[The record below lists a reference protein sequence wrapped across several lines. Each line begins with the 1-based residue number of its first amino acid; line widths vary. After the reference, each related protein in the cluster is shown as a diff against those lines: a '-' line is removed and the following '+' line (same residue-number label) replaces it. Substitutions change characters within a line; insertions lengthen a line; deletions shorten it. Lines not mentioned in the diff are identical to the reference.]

1 MRGFSKEIK
10 SFLTQVQAAD
20 DLRISIVPKSES
32 CGGPGDILFFRY
44 KLGEGT
50 GSRAFRIFLL
60 TEPITKDARTGNR
73 LMTGFRVP
81 EDGTYTPDSLESLYK
96 NKELDKEQ
104 YRTYIMSRVYGPLR
118 KISRLP
124 QQEIR

>member
-10 SFLTQVQAAD
+10 SFLIQVQAD
-20 DLRISIVPKSES
+20 DDMRISIVPKSES

-44 KLGEGT
+44 KLGEGI

-73 LMTGFRVP
+73 LMTGFKVP
-81 EDGTYTPDSLESLYK
+81 EDGTYTPASLETLYN

-118 KISRLP
+118 KISKIP
-124 QQEIR
+124 KE

>member
-1 MRGFSKEIK
+1 MAVYYYNYPPLALQEIVALKLSRK
-10 SFLTQVQAAD
+10 S
-20 DLRISIVPKSES
+20 IS
-32 CGGPGDILFFRY
+32 
-44 KLGEGT
+44 
-50 GSRAFRIFLL
+50 FRIFLL

-104 YRTYIMSRVYGPLR
+104 YRTYIMSRIYGPLR